1 MAEDID
7 KLRTKLEARLDA
19 TARREAELGRDGFLA
34 LPERIQN
41 RLSVLQAEAQPRSN
55 TLEAYLAADHNLET
69 YNEVLDDAFN
79 LVAQIGG
86 MESRVA
92 ASRRQRAKRMAL
104 AGVVAVV
111 VTAGGYAYYH
121 SELSAKVEACA
132 AATACREVGLCG
144 ARLASGTAIRLECA
158 ATEEAHCEASES
170 CKRVAQCSLVDGACA
185 ATEKDCRQSSRCAS
199 DGWCTAVEGRCRAD
213 EDADCRKTRGCIE
226 LGACSPV
233 GGVCKV
239 ASDADCRISDICKE
253 QEACRAV
260 QNRCVREDWSPGG
273 GGAGGARKK

>member
-7 KLRTKLEARLDA
+7 KLRTKLHARLEA
-19 TARREAELGRDGFLA
+19 TAKREAELGRDGFLA
-34 LPERIQN
+34 LPERIQS
-41 RLSVLQAEAQPRSN
+41 RLSVLQAEAQPRSDS
-55 TLEAYLAADHNLET
+55 LEAYLAADHNLET

-86 MESRVA
+86 MESRLA
-92 ASRRQRAKRMAL
+92 ASRRYRAKRLAIAAVVAL
-104 AGVVAVV
+104 ALVG
-111 VTAGGYAYYH
+111 GGYAYFQ

-132 AATACREVGLCG
+132 EATACKEVGLCG
-144 ARLASGTAIRLECA
+144 ARLASGTALRLECA
-158 ATEEAHCEASES
+158 ATEEEHCEASES

-185 ATEKDCRQSSRCAS
+185 ATEKDCRRSSRCAS
-199 DGWCTAVEGRCRAD
+199 DGWCTAVDGRCRAD

-239 ASDADCRISDICKE
+239 ASDADCRISNLCKD
-253 QEACRAV
+253 QAACRAV
-260 QNRCVREDWSPGG
+260 QNRCVREDWTPNE
-273 GGAGGARKK
+273 GGADGEGKK